1 MRFGFRELI
10 FLIVLLGLPIAAW
23 IFVFQ
28 PINREIELV
37 RRENT
42 SKQAKLEKLH
52 VSHHI
57 ENVGQEIDKLAQAIG
72 MFEAKLPAEKEVE
85 VILREVWQLATDKG
99 LRPRSVRTE
108 KPVKSPLYSELPIK
122 MEIIGDFDG
131 FYAFLLDLEQLSRI
145 TRIFDMKLKKLSD
158 NEGHMNASF
167 TLTIYFEPE
176 SDGSTREGA

>member
-23 IFVFQ
+23 VFVFQ
-28 PINREIELV
+28 PINNEIELV
-37 RRENT
+37 RGENAA
-42 SKQAKLEKLH
+42 KQVKLEKLH
-52 VSHHI
+52 VSQHI
-57 ENVGQEIDKLAQAIG
+57 ENVGQEIDKLAEAIH

-108 KPVKSPLYSELPIK
+108 KPVISPLYSELPIK

-131 FYAFLLDLEQLSRI
+131 FYAFMLDVEQLSRI
-145 TRIFDMKLKKLSD
+145 TRIFDMKLKKLKD
-158 NEGHMNASF
+158 TEGHMNASF

-176 SDGSTREGA
+176 SNGSAKEGV